1 MKKYRN
7 ILSIILLGCSVVMS
21 AQITPEKYAIKSGH
35 VEYTLSGNTTG
46 TKSIWWDDYGDKT
59 YEEIKAVTEVKM
71 FGMKSRDEAHTITVM
86 LGDKFWSVNV
96 IEGTGQKG
104 VLETQEMAKAIAE
117 DMTEEEAKQLEQQ
130 IMDALGGEK
139 LGNETFLG
147 YFCEILSVMGAKAWI
162 YKGVVLKSEAKLMGI
177 KSNEVAT
184 LFDEDINV
192 PSSRFTPP
200 ADVEY
205 QDISQMQQGLFE

>member
-7 ILSIILLGCSVVMS
+7 ILSVILLGCSVVMS
-21 AQITPEKYAIKSGH
+21 AQINPEKYAVKSGH
-35 VEYTLSGNTTG
+35 VEYTLTGNTTG

-86 LGDKFWSVNV
+86 IGDKFWSVNV

-147 YFCEILSVMGAKAWI
+147 HSCEILSVMGAKTWI

-205 QDISQMQQGLFE
+205 HDISQMQQSLFE

>member
-21 AQITPEKYAIKSGH
+21 AQINPEKYAVKSGH
-35 VEYTLSGNTTG
+35 VEYTLTGNTTG

-147 YFCEILSVMGAKAWI
+147 HSCEILSVMGAKTWI

-205 QDISQMQQGLFE
+205 QDISQMQQSLFE